1 MSHMENI
8 ENAPDL
14 PDLIVVGSGI
24 IGLAT
29 AYRAHKQGLT
39 VQVVDAAD
47 RIVGSSIQN
56 FGHAC
61 FTAQEDNLQ
70 PIADKSREGW
80 LQAAEDVGFWAAT
93 SGTWLPATTETELQV
108 LREFTE
114 HRGAERVRL
123 VSRGEV
129 AEALGNPDLEAL
141 GGAHLPRDM
150 RVDPREAAPAI
161 ATWLAAQ
168 GVEFTWNTRVLGVA
182 DGVVDT
188 TRGQLRAGRVIV
200 CPGTEL
206 MQLFPQ
212 VAERFK
218 VRVCELIMTLVE
230 RPERIPADVAVL
242 TGTSMARYG
251 GFAAMPAAT
260 ALREEL
266 QEREPELLGCIANL
280 MATGTRDG
288 LFLGDSHAYSLSP
301 TPFMEADT
309 AELLLCR
316 GSEIFGLDSPRVL
329 QRWQGRYADSVDTN
343 LVLEQLDEKTTVVV
357 VTSGIGMT
365 MSFGVADLALRGETV
380 SGF

>member
-1 MSHMENI
+1 MSHMENT
-8 ENAPDL
+8 ENA

-61 FTAQEDNLQ
+61 FTAQEDSLQ

-108 LREFTE
+108 LREFAQ

-123 VSRGEV
+123 VCREEV
-129 AEALGNPDLEAL
+129 AEALGNPDLEVL

-161 ATWLAAQ
+161 AAWLAAQ

-188 TRGQLRAGRVIV
+188 TRGQLRAGRVIL

-212 VAERFK
+212 VAERFN

-230 RPERIPADVAVL
+230 RPERIPEDIAVL

-260 ALREEL
+260 TLREEL
-266 QEREPELLGCIANL
+266 QESEPELLGCIANL

-309 AELLLCR
+309 AELLLHR

-343 LVLEQLDEKTTVVV
+343 LVLEQLDEKTTVAV

-365 MSFGVADLALRGETV
+365 MSFGVADLALRGETA

>member
-1 MSHMENI
+1 MISHMQTT
-8 ENAPDL
+8 ENA

-29 AYRAHKQGLT
+29 AYLAHKQGLA

-61 FTAQEDNLQ
+61 FTAQDDNLQ

-93 SGTWLPATTETELQV
+93 PGTWLPATTETELQ
-108 LREFTE
+108 LLKEFAE
-114 HRGAERVRL
+114 HRGTERVRL
-123 VSRGEV
+123 VSRDEL
-129 AEALGNPDLEAL
+129 AEALGNPDLKAL

-161 ATWLAAQ
+161 ATWLAGQ
-168 GVEFTWNTRVLGVA
+168 GVKFTWSTRVLGVA
-182 DGVVDT
+182 NGVVDT
-188 TRGQLRAGRVIV
+188 TRGQLHAGRVIV

-230 RPERIPADVAVL
+230 RPERIPAETAVL

-266 QEREPELLGCIANL
+266 REREPELLGCIANL

-309 AELLLCR
+309 AELLLHR
-316 GSEIFGLDSPRVL
+316 GSEIFGLESPRVL

-343 LVLEQLDEKTTVVV
+343 LVLEQLDEKTTVAV

-365 MSFGVADLALRGETV
+365 LSFGVADLALRGETV
-380 SGF
+380 SGC

>member
-1 MSHMENI
+1 MENI
-8 ENAPDL
+8 KNT
-14 PDLIVVGSGI
+14 PDLIIVGSGI

-47 RIVGSSIQN
+47 RVVGSSIQN

-61 FTAQEDNLQ
+61 FTAQDDILQ
-70 PIADKSREGW
+70 PLADSSREGW
-80 LQAAEDVGFWAAT
+80 LQAAEDIGFWAAT
-93 SGTWLPATTETELQV
+93 SGTWLLATTEVEMRV
-108 LREFTE
+108 LEEFAA
-114 HRGAERVRL
+114 HRGPERVRL
-123 VSRGEV
+123 ASREDV
-129 AEALGNPDLEAL
+129 AAALGNPGLECL

-168 GVEFTWNTRVLGVA
+168 GVEFTWNTRVLKVA
-182 DGVVDT
+182 DGVVET
-188 TRGQLRAGRVIV
+188 TRGQLRAERVIV

-218 VRVCELIMTLVE
+218 VRVCELVMTLVE
-230 RPERIPADVAVL
+230 RPERVPAEVAVL

-251 GFAAMPAAT
+251 GFADMPSVP
-260 ALREEL
+260 ALRTEL
-266 QEREPELLGCIANL
+266 QEQEPELVGCIANL
-280 MATGTRDG
+280 MATGTEAG

-309 AELLLCR
+309 AELLLGK

-343 LVLEQLDEKTTVVV
+343 LILEQLDAKTTVAV

-365 MSFGVADLALRGETV
+365 MSFGVAELALQGETV
-380 SGF
+380 TGF